1 MTLKQLEST
10 VESLIKKSITRNRVS
25 SIPIELPT
33 LNLKVAL
40 KASVGN
46 TKHDLKIQR
55 LITRGWLSED
65 SIGYVWYRNPGGYI
79 TWVARWYQPSPKN
92 MKMYIVYLQ
101 EVFIGLTGD
110 KEWPFKP

>member
-1 MTLKQLEST
+1 MTVKQLETT
-10 VESLIKKSITRNRVS
+10 VKSLIKKSITRNRVS

-46 TKHDLKIQR
+46 TRNDKKIQH
-55 LITRGWLSED
+55 LIDRGWLSED

-79 TWVARWYQPSPKN
+79 TWVARWFETTRN
-92 MKMYIVYLQ
+92 MKLYVVYLQ
-101 EVFIGLTGD
+101 DVYAGLIGD
-110 KEWPFKP
+110 REWPFKP